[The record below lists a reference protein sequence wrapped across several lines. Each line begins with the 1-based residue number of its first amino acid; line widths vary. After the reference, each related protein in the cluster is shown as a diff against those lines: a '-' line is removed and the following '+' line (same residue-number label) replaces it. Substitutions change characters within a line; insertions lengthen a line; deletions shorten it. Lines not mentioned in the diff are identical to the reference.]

1 MKESKTFVKK
11 KQKNNNNIN
20 NNNITPP
27 LGHGSSAKRLNRNI
41 EYRTFSQESPQSD
54 VRAGNDHVIRQ
65 IEEKQIGRES
75 TERHG
80 AVHRAG
86 HGGFVRLA
94 E

>member
-1 MKESKTFVKK
+1 MRESETRKTTTKP
-11 KQKNNNNIN
+11 
-20 NNNITPP
+20 PP
-27 LGHGSSAKRLNRNI
+27 LKSGAKRLNRNI

-75 TERHG
+75 AERHG
-80 AVHRAG
+80 AVHRTENE
-86 HGGFVRLA
+86 GFVRLA